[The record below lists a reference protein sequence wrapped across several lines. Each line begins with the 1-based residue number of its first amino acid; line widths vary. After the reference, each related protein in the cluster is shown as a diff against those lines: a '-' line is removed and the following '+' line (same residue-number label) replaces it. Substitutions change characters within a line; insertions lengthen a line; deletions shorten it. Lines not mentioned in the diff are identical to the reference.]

1 METSSEVISK
11 FWRQKAMSDI
21 AVDLQSDID
30 KAAEILKSAG
40 CVECYIFGS
49 VSGGNANEN
58 SDIDIAVRGLPPNKF
73 FYVYGQLA
81 LQICRAVDLVDLDDG
96 TRFSRK
102 LRRRE
107 AMTRVF

>member
-1 METSSEVISK
+1 MPDI
-11 FWRQKAMSDI
+11 KAEIQADI
-21 AVDLQSDID
+21 
-30 KAAEILKSAG
+30 KTAADILKSAG

-49 VSGGNANEN
+49 VSEGRADDK
-58 SDIDIAVRGLPPNKF
+58 SDIDIAIRGLPPERF

-81 LQICRAVDLVDLDDG
+81 LRIRRAIDLVDLDDG